1 MITTLGM
8 YWLVIYIYFLLPF
21 HPDPSTFTLS
31 YPPRTKHGS
40 AALDLIHYFAPSTP
54 WSDVWYNGKMPLPPA
69 LVGNS
74 HSLHM
79 LSMMSQGSQK
89 SISIAATFSDLSFF
103 WGTVEFTT
111 NNPSDMN
118 HVKRNA
124 VYLPRPKALDRQE
137 LVEAHELYGETIA
150 LFAESFL
157 GTGQPCARGEC
168 WDLADQA
175 LKYFE
180 QYDYIPKPVHSIA
193 RTHGHLIYEGKAS
206 NLGKEMVGR
215 WRGGDDRV
223 RRGDIA
229 EWREVKIGMKGAPG
243 SFSRLGFPDHT
254 AVIVND
260 SIPLPT
266 AKDGGSLKPSDL
278 GTIAVVEQSQGSPP
292 SRKDYDLNYLQ
303 EGEMWI
309 YRPIGMKAYLGVAE
323 LTVEPPEEV
332 QTLLQSL

>member
-1 MITTLGM
+1 
-8 YWLVIYIYFLLPF
+8 
-21 HPDPSTFTLS
+21 
-31 YPPRTKHGS
+31 
-40 AALDLIHYFAPSTP
+40 
-54 WSDVWYNGKMPLPPA
+54 MPLPPPLA
-69 LVGNS
+69 ES
-74 HSLHM
+74 KHSLHT
-79 LSMMSQGSQK
+79 LSMMSRGSQK
-89 SISIAATFSDLSFF
+89 TISIGAIFSDLSIF

-111 NNPSDMN
+111 NNPSNMSQ
-118 HVKRNA
+118 VERNA
-124 VYLPRPKALDRQE
+124 VYLPRPKALGRQE

-180 QYDYIPKPVHSIA
+180 QYDYIPKPVQSIV

-206 NLGKEMVGR
+206 NQGKEMEGR
-215 WRGGDDRV
+215 WRGGDDRI

-229 EWREVKIGMKGAPG
+229 EWREVKIGMNGG
-243 SFSRLGFPDHT
+243 YSRLGFPDHT
-254 AVIVND
+254 AIVVND

-278 GTIAVVEQSQGSPP
+278 GTIVVVEQSQGHPP
-292 SRKDYDLNYLQ
+292 SRKDYDLSYLQ

-309 YRPIGMKAYLGVAE
+309 YRPIGMQAYLDVGE

-332 QTLLQSL
+332 QTLLQRL